1 MYLRESLIR
10 KQSTNKDTMRRLSNI
25 IQKEVAKLGV
35 VQGARGCTVAHM
47 INWQSVGPQ
56 RAIVTKEVPLRYY
69 TMH

>member
-1 MYLRESLIR
+1 
-10 KQSTNKDTMRRLSNI
+10 MRRLSNI